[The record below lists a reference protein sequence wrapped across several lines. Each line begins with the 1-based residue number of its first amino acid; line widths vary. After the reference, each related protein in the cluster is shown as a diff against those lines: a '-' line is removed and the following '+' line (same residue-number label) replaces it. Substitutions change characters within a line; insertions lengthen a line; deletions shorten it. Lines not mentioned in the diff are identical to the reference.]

1 MCAHIIRRSKAL
13 NDEIQTEQLD
23 QNVMNTLRDK
33 DHSTLASHVDTLNF
47 SHNDIIEL
55 LAQYLALG
63 EQDDD
68 ERFDTWFDNL
78 TKEQHTVVK
87 TFEVYRGHYEHLD

>member
-1 MCAHIIRRSKAL
+1 M

-33 DHSTLASHVDTLNF
+33 DHSTLASHVDTLSF

>member
-1 MCAHIIRRSKAL
+1 MCAHIIRRSKAV

-47 SHNDIIEL
+47 SHNEIIEL

>member
-1 MCAHIIRRSKAL
+1 MEV
-13 NDEIQTEQLD
+13 NDIAGREELD

-33 DHSTLASHVDTLNF
+33 DHSTLANQVDTLLC

-55 LAQYLALG
+55 LAQYLALS

-68 ERFDTWFDNL
+68 ERFDNWFDNL
-78 TKEQHTVVK
+78 SKEQHTVVK

>member
-1 MCAHIIRRSKAL
+1 MEV
-13 NDEIQTEQLD
+13 NDIAGREELD

-33 DHSTLASHVDTLNF
+33 DHSTLANQVDTLLC

-55 LAQYLALG
+55 LAQYLALS

-68 ERFDTWFDNL
+68 ERFDHWFDNL
-78 TKEQHTVVK
+78 SKEQHTVVK

>member
-1 MCAHIIRRSKAL
+1 M
-13 NDEIQTEQLD
+13 
-23 QNVMNTLRDK
+23 
-33 DHSTLASHVDTLNF
+33 
-47 SHNDIIEL
+47 IEL
-55 LAQYLALG
+55 FLLFIFYQYYKIEEEHIRTNIFLEMKNYSLSF
-63 EQDDD
+63 DD

>member
-1 MCAHIIRRSKAL
+1 MEV
-13 NDEIQTEQLD
+13 NDIAGREELD

-33 DHSTLASHVDTLNF
+33 DHSTLANQVDTLQC

-55 LAQYLALG
+55 LAQYLALS

-68 ERFDTWFDNL
+68 ERFDHWFDNL
-78 TKEQHTVVK
+78 SKEQHTVVK

>member
-1 MCAHIIRRSKAL
+1 MEV
-13 NDEIQTEQLD
+13 NDKTSREELD
-23 QNVMNTLRDK
+23 QNVMNMLRDK
-33 DHSTLASHVDTLNF
+33 DHSILANHVDILSC

-55 LAQYLALG
+55 LAQYLALS

-78 TKEQHTVVK
+78 SKEQHTVVK
-87 TFEVYRGHYEHLD
+87 TFEVYRGQYEHLDS